1 MSDAG
6 LARGER
12 AAPITSLVTGAGRPE
27 APLNSQGLALRASLR
42 ESLGIKGDFVVGSGH
57 QCGFWHA
64 GIMAKF
70 VAAAHLMGP
79 LGSSTC
85 RIHFLSDQE
94 SGDPA
99 RIDLPVSQPNGSIH
113 KSSISLI
120 APSTL
125 LAGDAIAFARASG
138 ACRHIERKSVVSS
151 LAQDALDRAIAALNA
166 NQGHATLALQVA
178 HAIEEC
184 MSRWIPRTSTVVS
197 SGQLIGGVGSRELL
211 ERMLQDPQ
219 KCAIEFNEALRSDPR
234 SARKLE
240 LNGRSSEVPLWG
252 VDNLGRRHRISAA
265 QAKLRL
271 DRGEPLL
278 PRAFLASGLMRI
290 CVDTFV
296 HGTGGARYE
305 KVGEQWWASFF
316 GIELPSFVTATA
328 TILPTA
334 ESLGMGVP
342 VRESAAL
349 TFRRA
354 WWSPEELAGTQ
365 GDAMLMKRAILLQKV
380 KDAPRRS
387 ESRRDAY
394 LALCSHINEL
404 RASAS
409 AELEELRRDERRRAQ
424 ARTDE
429 LILNDRSWPFLLHGE
444 DAINEMC
451 SQIRTQAQA
460 LAAC

>member
-12 AAPITSLVTGAGRPE
+12 AAAITSLVTGAARPV
-27 APLNSQGLALRASLR
+27 APLNSHGCALRANLR
-42 ESLGIKGDFVVGSGH
+42 ENLRLNGDFVVGSGH

-79 LGSSTC
+79 PGSNAC

-99 RIDLPVSQPNGSIH
+99 RIDLPVSQPNGSVH

-138 ACRHIERKSVVSS
+138 ACRDVERKSVVSAM
-151 LAQDALDRAIAALNA
+151 AQGALDRAIAALNA
-166 NQGHATLALQVA
+166 NQGHATLAIQVA
-178 HAIEEC
+178 HAVEEC
-184 MSRWIPRTSTVVS
+184 MSRWIPRTSTIVS

-234 SARKLE
+234 AARKLE
-240 LNGRSSEVPLWG
+240 VNGRSSEVPLWG
-252 VDNLGRRHRISAA
+252 IDQLGRRHRISAA

-305 KVGEQWWASFF
+305 KVGERWWASFF
-316 GIELPSFVTATA
+316 GIELPGFVTATA

-334 ESLGMGVP
+334 ESLGMSVP
-342 VRESAAL
+342 VRESAAM

-354 WWSPEELAGTQ
+354 WWSPEQLAGTQ
-365 GDAMLMKRAILLQKV
+365 GEAMLMKRAILLQTV
-380 KDAPRRS
+380 RDAPRRS

-394 LALCSHINEL
+394 LALCSHIDEL
-404 RASAS
+404 RARSS
-409 AELEELRRDERRRAQ
+409 NELEGLRRDESKRAQ
-424 ARTDE
+424 ARADE
-429 LILNDRSWPFLLHGE
+429 LLLDDRSWPFLMHGD
-444 DAINEMC
+444 DAIKEMC